1 MPKKKNNNLAPEQEK
16 VLNEYIAKLIS
27 GDMSFDDSA
36 STICKLLGMGEK
48 QLASLIKK
56 SAKEQVNKDVKAYK
70 EQRMADLATLI
81 DGLDEII
88 GSSQKKEAEKEAN
101 KIESNDTA
109 SVSEPYYP
117 FEDKDKSGKQKDK
130 SFEM

>member
-27 GDMSFDDSA
+27 GDMSFDESA

-70 EQRMADLATLI
+70 EQRMAELTTLI

-88 GSSQKKEAEKEAN
+88 GSSKKKTDTSEV
-101 KIESNDTA
+101 ESNDMA
-109 SVSEPYYP
+109 SVSEPYFPY
-117 FEDKDKSGKQKDK
+117 EDKDKSGKQKDK